1 MQSKEYNQAISSST
15 RTIHIS
21 KIGHHTNADGS
32 RTSKQVHSHSK
43 ILSTVTEGLQLPGNV
58 DESAQNW
65 DAELKKPDTGQLPRD
80 ALT

>member
-1 MQSKEYNQAISSST
+1 MSKLVY
-15 RTIHIS
+15 
-21 KIGHHTNADGS
+21 
-32 RTSKQVHSHSK
+32 SHNK

-65 DAELKKPDTGQLPRD
+65 DAELKKPDTRQLPRD